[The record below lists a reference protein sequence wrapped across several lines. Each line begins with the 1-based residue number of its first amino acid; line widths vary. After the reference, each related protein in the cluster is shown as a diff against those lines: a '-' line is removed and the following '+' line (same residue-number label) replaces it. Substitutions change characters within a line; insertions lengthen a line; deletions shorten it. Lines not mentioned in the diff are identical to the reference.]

1 MGEQRDES
9 ERRRRRESER
19 ATEKGVK
26 AERRKPRKCGGA
38 TGETRQK
45 ERRVPEGAE
54 GRTRGRLSFVCLA
67 IWTSFA
73 KTFPRRRENG
83 RSLKETPRKETFLRM
98 RTIYYGANETSFK
111 EWRPPWSLV
120 FHEKRDTNACT
131 LANED
136 DCASDV
142 SFNSHFPRSRGRRS
156 RLDKSLLHYG
166 AFAR

>member
-1 MGEQRDES
+1 MLAGGSRKRGWANS
-9 ERRRRRESER
+9 ETSQSEEEGER
-19 ATEKGVK
+19 ACERPREREREKGVK

-83 RSLKETPRKETFLRM
+83 RSLKETPRNF
-98 RTIYYGANETSFK
+98 S
-111 EWRPPWSLV
+111 
-120 FHEKRDTNACT
+120 TNA
-131 LANED
+131 D
-136 DCASDV
+136 D
-142 SFNSHFPRSRGRRS
+142 
-156 RLDKSLLHYG
+156 LL
-166 AFAR
+166 RC